1 MELFMA
7 RRCCLLLVLV
17 DLVLQV
23 AQVVLK
29 DLAERACCGLFP
41 LT

>member
-17 DLVLQV
+17 DPVPQV
-23 AQVVLK
+23 CQVVLK
-29 DLAERACCGLFP
+29 DLAERACYGPFP

>member
-1 MELFMA
+1 MELFMVH
-7 RRCCLLLVLV
+7 RCCLLQILV

-23 AQVVLK
+23 GQVVLK
-29 DLAERACCGLFP
+29 DLAEWACCGPFQ